1 MAPRTPSASS
11 GFRGQRVPGTV
22 YLPPPQLDRWY
33 RLMKGATLGSFV
45 EVRSLFPDADH
56 IGEYYVFNIGGN
68 QLRLI
73 ATPHLNRRKC
83 YIREILTHAE
93 YDRWKP

>member
-1 MAPRTPSASS
+1 MHVISQKRIVEAKADHPTAAA
-11 GFRGQRVPGTV
+11 G
-22 YLPPPQLDRWY
+22 LDRWY
-33 RLMKGATLGSFV
+33 RLMKGATLGSFA

-56 IGEYYVFNIGGN
+56 VGEYYVFNIGGN

-73 ATPHLNRRKC
+73 ATLHLNRRKC

>member
-1 MAPRTPSASS
+1 MHIISQKRIVESKAVHPKAAA
-11 GFRGQRVPGTV
+11 G
-22 YLPPPQLDRWY
+22 LDRWY
-33 RLMKGATLGSFV
+33 RLMKGAALHGFV
-45 EVRSLFPDADH
+45 EVRSLFPDADRVD
-56 IGEYYVFNIGGN
+56 GYYVFNIGGN

-73 ATPHLNRRKC
+73 ATLHLNRQKR